1 MSRNSIP
8 AIFREQ
14 VAALR
19 SRPMVYSKRDS
30 HWRPLTWAQMG
41 DRVTAA
47 AAGLCALGVS
57 PGDRIAIYAA
67 SSVEWMLVDLAVLS
81 AGAVDVPV
89 SETVMRETANYIL
102 RDSEASMV
110 FVGSH
115 ELLESLL
122 AVRSDDSAV
131 RTIVLF
137 YEPPE
142 PIIVPGVRVL
152 SLLALERLGR
162 ESRLEEQV
170 AERIEAIAPD
180 HLLTL
185 IYTSGTTGVPKGVII
200 THGNMIANCEAV
212 ARAIPI
218 RSDDVLLSFLPLSHS
233 FERMAGYYL
242 PSLFG
247 GAAIYYAESV
257 SRLIQNIEEVRPTVL
272 TGVPRIYEKIY
283 AGFFARRAQV
293 HPAKRFLLDRAIAT
307 GLKVSRLR
315 QEGRSPGPLLA
326 LRYKLAYEQ
335 VFAPLVERLGGRIRF
350 LVSGGAALSPEIA
363 EFFLAAN
370 ILILEGYGL
379 SEASCVVSVN
389 RPDRYRFG
397 TVGGA
402 LDNVRLR
409 IAPDGEILVK
419 APSVMSGYWRLEEE
433 TAAILDKDGWLSTG
447 DIGHL
452 ERDGYLRITDRK
464 KDLFKTSSG
473 KYVAPQF
480 VERLLCSSPFLAQAC
495 VFGDR
500 RAYCVA
506 LVVPAE
512 DALMAWAL
520 DKGITAESLS
530 ELIGHPK
537 VRHKLRREIG
547 RVNGELERHESI
559 RSFHMLDTP
568 FTQANGML
576 TPSLKVRRRQVRERF
591 SAQIDRLYTGNAGRA
606 GWRPQARS

>member
-1 MSRNSIP
+1 
-8 AIFREQ
+8 
-14 VAALR
+14 
-19 SRPMVYSKRDS
+19 MVYSKRDG

-41 DRVTAA
+41 ERVMAA
-47 AAGLCALGVS
+47 AAGLCALGVEV
-57 PGDRIAIYAA
+57 GERVAIYAA
-67 SSVEWMLVDLAVLS
+67 SSVEWVLADLAVLS

-89 SETVMRETANYIL
+89 SETVMQETAGYIL
-102 RDSEASMV
+102 GDAQAKV
-110 FVGSH
+110 AFVGSQA
-115 ELLESLL
+115 LLDSLL
-122 AVRSDDSAV
+122 AARKEGSAV
-131 RTIVLF
+131 RTIILF
-137 YEPPE
+137 YEPPD
-142 PIIVPGVRVL
+142 PVIVPGVRVL

-162 ESRLEEQV
+162 ESRLEDQV
-170 AERIEAIAPD
+170 HERIECIAPD
-180 HLLTL
+180 DLLTL
-185 IYTSGTTGVPKGVII
+185 IYTSGTTGVPKGVVI

-283 AGFFARRAQV
+283 AGFFARRAQA

-307 GLKVSRLR
+307 GLKISRLR
-315 QEGRSPGPLLA
+315 QEGRTPGPLLA
-326 LRYKLAYEQ
+326 VRYKLAHDQ
-335 VFAPLVERLGGRIRF
+335 VFAPLTERLGGRIRF

-363 EFFLAAN
+363 EFFLAAG

-389 RPDRYRFG
+389 RPERYRFG
-397 TVGGA
+397 TVGGV

-409 IAPDGEILVK
+409 IASDGEILVK
-419 APSVMSGYWRLEEE
+419 APSVMKGYWRLDEE
-433 TAAILDKDGWLSTG
+433 TAAVLDKDGWLSTG

-464 KDLFKTSSG
+464 KDLFKSSGG

-495 VFGDR
+495 VVGDR
-500 RAYCVA
+500 RPYCVA

-512 DALMAWAL
+512 DAMMAWAR
-520 DKGITAESLS
+520 DKGITADSLS

-547 RVNGELERHESI
+547 RVNGQLERHESV
-559 RSFHMLDTP
+559 RSFHMLDVP
-568 FTQANGML
+568 FTQANGLL
-576 TPSLKVRRRQVRERF
+576 TPSLKVRRRHVIERF
-591 SAQIDRLYTGNAGRA
+591 SLQIDRLYAGSAGRA
-606 GWRPQARS
+606 GWRPRARS